1 MKLKIVKCKNPRDYY
16 STHLYFPNPLSA
28 SEYVNNLDNKFL
40 LDKARKLEHPEI
52 SKRIRKNLSFS
63 KPKKYI
69 LTKVAN
75 KYLLWEKLN

>member
-1 MKLKIVKCKNPRDYY
+1 MKLKIVKCKKPKGYY
-16 STHLYFPNPLSA
+16 CKGLYFQKKEFA
-28 SEYVNNLDNKFL
+28 DEYINNLNREFL

-52 SKRIRKNLSFS
+52 SKRIRKNLLFS

-75 KYLLWEKLN
+75 RYLLWAKLN

>member
-1 MKLKIVKCKNPRDYY
+1 MKIVKCKKPRNYY
-16 STHLYFPNPLSA
+16 STKIYFSNPNSD
-28 SEYVNNLDNKFL
+28 SEYINNLNNEFL